1 MRIRANCNSL
11 ACWLLLLFFFDSVP
25 SFGSSESL
33 IDSDVEEDECHE
45 GKDAQKKGSGD
56 VHVVLD
62 VKWIVPKKSQNNL
75 TK

>member
-1 MRIRANCNSL
+1 MQFFG
-11 ACWLLLLFFFDSVP
+11 LLTVAVILFDSVA

-33 IDSDVEEDECHE
+33 IDSDVEEDEGHE
-45 GKDAQKKGSGD
+45 GKDAQKKGSGY

-62 VKWIVPKKSQNNL
+62 VIWIVPKKSKNNL

>member
-1 MRIRANCNSL
+1 MQFFGLL
-11 ACWLLLLFFFDSVP
+11 AIVVILFYGVP

-45 GKDAQKKGSGD
+45 GKDAQKKGSGY

-62 VKWIVPKKSQNNL
+62 VKWIVPKKSKNNL

>member
-1 MRIRANCNSL
+1 M
-11 ACWLLLLFFFDSVP
+11 LLFFFDSVP

-62 VKWIVPKKSQNNL
+62 VKWIVPKKSKNNL

>member
-1 MRIRANCNSL
+1 MQFFG
-11 ACWLLLLFFFDSVP
+11 LLTVVVIFFDSVP

-62 VKWIVPKKSQNNL
+62 VKWIVPKNQKQILLSNY
-75 TK
+75 